1 MGWSFID
8 FSELPWYHKLWI
20 YPAIVLYFIV
30 AFAASIFAVVKESIL
45 WLCNKL
51 NFGEDWCM
59 LFHYRSWIGTGGN
72 KLICPKCYRKYI
84 AKVIDG
90 QVCIDRRDV

>member
-8 FSELPWYHKLWI
+8 FSEMPWYHKLWL
-20 YPAIVLYFIV
+20 YPAIALYFVV
-30 AFAASIFAVVKESIL
+30 AFAASIFAVVKESIR
-45 WLCNKL
+45 WLNKKL
-51 NFGEDWCM
+51 NFGEDWCR
-59 LFHYRSWIGTGGN
+59 LFHYKSWIGKNG
-72 KLICPKCYRKYI
+72 KLICIICHRKYI